1 MRNLGIAILASG
13 LLVGMTAAAT
23 AQNIASAVPA
33 PKKEFVVFADKGSN
47 TLSPTAASV
56 VRTAATEANGARQV
70 TLIGRAENI
79 APVKGELVRQG
90 VAPQAIVVKTETRAP
105 ISKSMD
111 GLSDPIDR
119 RVEIKF

>member
-1 MRNLGIAILASG
+1 MRNLGLAIVASG
-13 LLVGMTAAAT
+13 LLMGMTAAAT
-23 AQNIASAVPA
+23 AQNMASAVPA
-33 PKKEFVVFADKGSN
+33 PTKEFVVFADKGS

-56 VRTAATEANGARQV
+56 VRSVATEASSARQV

-79 APVKGELVRQG
+79 APVKGELVRRG
-90 VAPQAIVVKTETRAP
+90 VDPQAIVVKTEARAP
-105 ISKSMD
+105 IPRSMD

>member
-13 LLVGMTAAAT
+13 LLMGMTAAAT
-23 AQNIASAVPA
+23 AQNMASATPA
-33 PKKEFVVFADKGSN
+33 PKKEFVVFADKGS

-56 VRTAATEANGARQV
+56 VRTVAVEASVARQV

-79 APVKGELVRQG
+79 APVKVELIRQG

-105 ISKSMD
+105 ISRSID

-119 RVEIKF
+119 KVEIKF

>member
-13 LLVGMTAAAT
+13 LLMGLTAAAT
-23 AQNIASAVPA
+23 AQNMASAVPA
-33 PKKEFVVFADKGSN
+33 PKKEFVVFADKGS

-56 VRTAATEANGARQV
+56 VRTVAVEASVARQI

-79 APVKGELVRQG
+79 APVKVELVRQG
-90 VAPQAIVVKTETRAP
+90 VSPQAIVVKTDARAP
-105 ISKSMD
+105 ISKSID

-119 RVEIKF
+119 KVEIKF